1 MSEKTLARL
10 SVTDRL
16 AQLRECM
23 EPADGRMHEDA
34 DCGDLSLLARQVDSL
49 PPRLRHILYS
59 VRIER
64 AASQVLAQR
73 WGISTRL
80 VAREL
85 QAAHES
91 CVQGIMAGPGLRAVA
106 KGAEEAGGGAAV
118 LTEARAWVRVLSM
131 GQPTDEC
138 LDAFTQWRAQS
149 RGHMQRW
156 HQAAREWEILGRVL
170 HAEPADPEPAQR
182 GLRAPLPRLTRRGFM
197 GAAIAGATAIGA
209 FAIARPPLGL
219 WPSWQVL
226 GAEFRTGTGERR
238 RIGLGEGAYVELNTQ
253 TSLSLPTDAG
263 GVRVELFAGEIAVD
277 NGRAIPLRILAG
289 GGRVDVGQ
297 GGVELR
303 TLEGGRVVVR
313 ATEGT
318 AQVFHAQREVS
329 LVAGQQVSYGSSG
342 MDAVRRATSGT
353 SDGAWRRGRVVF
365 QDTPLAEA
373 VAEINR
379 YRPGRVVLMDS
390 ALGRQRISGRFRVDA
405 LDRAIILIEQ
415 LYRARVRRLGD
426 VVILS

>member
-1 MSEKTLARL
+1 MSEKNLVRL

-16 AQLRECM
+16 ARLRECM
-23 EPADGRMHEDA
+23 EPAEGRMREDA
-34 DCGDLSLLARQVDSL
+34 DYVDLSLLARQVESL

-64 AASQVLAQR
+64 AACQVLAQR

-91 CVQGIMAGPGLRAVA
+91 CVQGMAEPGLRAVA

-131 GQPTDEC
+131 GQPTDES

-156 HQAAREWEILGRVL
+156 HQATREWEILGRVL
-170 HAEPADPEPAQR
+170 HAERPDPEPEKR
-182 GLRAPLPRLTRRGFM
+182 GLRAPLPRLSRRGFL
-197 GAAIAGATAIGA
+197 GVTIVGATALGA

-226 GAEFRTGTGERR
+226 GADFRTATGEQR
-238 RIGLGEGAYVELNTQ
+238 RIGLVEGAYVELNTQ
-253 TSLSLPTDAG
+253 TSLSLRTDAD
-263 GVRVELFAGEIAVD
+263 GVRIKLFAGEIAVD
-277 NGRAIPLRILAG
+277 NGHAVPLRIHAG
-289 GGRVDVGQ
+289 GGSVDVRQ
-297 GGVELR
+297 GSVELR

-313 ATEGT
+313 AIEGS
-318 AQVFHAQREVS
+318 AQVFHSQREVS

-342 MDAVRRATSGT
+342 MEAVRRATSGT
-353 SDGAWRRGRVVF
+353 SDGAWRRGMVVF

>member
-1 MSEKTLARL
+1 MTEKTLTRL
-10 SVTDRL
+10 SVTERL
-16 AQLRECM
+16 ARLRECM
-23 EPADGRMHEDA
+23 EPADGRVREDA
-34 DCGDLSLLARQVDSL
+34 DCGDLSLLARQVESL

-91 CVQGIMAGPGLRAVA
+91 CVQGLAGPGLRAVA

-118 LTEARAWVRVLSM
+118 LAEARAWVRVLSM
-131 GQPTDEC
+131 GQPTAEC
-138 LDAFTQWRAQS
+138 LDAFTQWHAQS
-149 RGHMQRW
+149 RGHAQRW
-156 HQAAREWEILGRVL
+156 HQATREWEILGRVL
-170 HAEPADPEPAQR
+170 HAAPADPEPGTR
-182 GLRAPLPRLTRRGFM
+182 GLRAPLPRLTRRGFL
-197 GAAIAGATAIGA
+197 GAAIAGATALGA
-209 FAIARPPLGL
+209 LVIARPPLGL

-226 GAEFRTGTGERR
+226 RADFRTATGERR

-253 TSLSLPTDAG
+253 TSLSLRTDAS
-263 GVRVELFAGEIAVD
+263 GVLIALFAGEIAVD
-277 NGRAIPLRILAG
+277 NGRAIPLRIRAG
-289 GGRVDVGQ
+289 GGWVDVGQ
-297 GGVELR
+297 GGVALR
-303 TLEGGRVVVR
+303 TLEGRRVVVR

-318 AQVFHAQREVS
+318 ARVFHSQREVS

-342 MDAVRRATSGT
+342 MDAVRRVTSGT
-353 SDGAWRRGRVVF
+353 SDDAWRRGMVVF

-379 YRPGRVVLMDS
+379 YRPGRVLLMDS